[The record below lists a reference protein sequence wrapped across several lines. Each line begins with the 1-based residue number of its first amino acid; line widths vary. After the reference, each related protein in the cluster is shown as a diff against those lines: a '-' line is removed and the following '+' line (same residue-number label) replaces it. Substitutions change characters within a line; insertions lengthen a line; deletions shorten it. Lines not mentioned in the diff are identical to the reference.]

1 MTRIVRLSAR
11 LLLGITVL
19 CPPDAS
25 AQVLQVAELTAEEIR
40 ALDRATTVVILPGGI
55 LEQHAAHLPSFSDG
69 FMNQALADSLAEA
82 IARRPGWRA
91 LVFPM
96 IPLGSGGANELS
108 GKFSW
113 PGTYAVRTTTLRAI
127 FMDLATELG
136 EQGFR
141 WVFVVHNHGSPWH
154 NRALDQAGDYF
165 RDTYGG
171 RMVNLT
177 GIEPDWEEIGRA
189 YRALLT
195 PEILAEDANSV
206 HAGLSETSRVMYVRP
221 DLVSV
226 ERVRNTPSIT
236 TPPEALVETARAP
249 DWPGYFGAPRHASAA
264 LGRAAQEA
272 AATSWI
278 AIAMR
283 ILDGADERSM
293 TRYADMM
300 LSLPAIRAV
309 GEETARYEESVRAKQ
324 EAWLDRPK

>member
-1 MTRIVRLSAR
+1 MAGVSVRLSAR
-11 LLLGITVL
+11 LLLWITL
-19 CPPDAS
+19 WPADAS
-25 AQVLQVAELTAEEIR
+25 AQVLRVAELTSEEIR
-40 ALDRATTVVILPGGI
+40 VLDRATTVAILPGGI
-55 LEQHAAHLPSFSDG
+55 LEQHAAHLPLFSDG
-69 FMNQALADSLAEA
+69 FMNQVLAESLGQA
-82 IARRPGWRA
+82 IAGRPGWRA

-108 GKFSW
+108 GNFSW
-113 PGTYAVRTTTLRAI
+113 PGTYAIRTSTLRAI

-171 RMVNLT
+171 RMVHLT
-177 GIEPDWEEIGRA
+177 GIEPDWEQVAQA
-189 YRALLT
+189 YRGLVT

-206 HAGLSETSRVMYVRP
+206 HAGLSETSRIMYVRP
-221 DLVSV
+221 DLVAA

-236 TPPEALVETARAP
+236 TPLAALVETARAP
-249 DWPGYFGAPRHASAA
+249 GWPGYFGAPRHASAA
-264 LGRAAQEA
+264 LGRAAHEA
-272 AATSWI
+272 AANAWI

-293 TRYADMM
+293 KRYADMM
-300 LSLPAIRAV
+300 LAILAIQTV
-309 GEETARYEESVRAKQ
+309 GKATAQYDESVAAKQ
-324 EAWLDRPK
+324 EAWLNRHK